1 MKVGA
6 AQPCS
11 ARRSMSSTTDG
22 DLPTAI
28 KRHPSSSPVCR
39 VSNLF
44 AELPTPD
51 TGERFDTLLEC
62 RSLRIE
68 RIVSSP
74 EPEPTLYDQVQD
86 EWVLLLNGRAT
97 LIVAGARVD
106 LVAGDHLFIPAH
118 TPHRVVATSAE
129 PRCVWL
135 AVHVDP
141 ESALA

>member
-1 MKVGA
+1 
-6 AQPCS
+6 
-11 ARRSMSSTTDG
+11 
-22 DLPTAI
+22 
-28 KRHPSSSPVCR
+28 VCR

-51 TGERFDTLLEC
+51 TGERLDTLLEC

-86 EWVLLLNGRAT
+86 EWVLLLKGRAT

-118 TPHRVVATSAE
+118 TPHRVVATSTE

-141 ESALA
+141 ESASA